1 MKNKPKLKFRGNF
14 FVLIIITIIVMI
26 LALKDDFNDIL
37 AIIVKVNIG
46 WLLVALIL
54 MIAYWGFRA
63 VSIIIFARKFNQNY
77 KAKDGME
84 LVVATQFFNAITP
97 FASGGQP
104 FQVYMLTKNKIKTN
118 EAINVVAVNFICYQ
132 IALVFMGLMAILS
145 NHVFHIFD
153 KVTLLQ
159 RLVTIGFVVNVAVI
173 LVTLVLVFSKRFNKM
188 IAKWCIIVLNKIKII
203 KNKEDA
209 VQKVNGKLSEFHKSG
224 KILLKNKKD
233 FILCIIYNVISISC
247 LYLVPLAVIF
257 SIGNYHSINAFTTVI
272 CSSYTMMMGSFVPL
286 PGGTGGIE
294 FGFIKFFGNFLNGAV
309 LKTLMLMWRF
319 LTYYF
324 GMFLGAITFNFME
337 RRR

>member
-1 MKNKPKLKFRGNF
+1 MKNKPKLKFKSNF
-14 FVLIIITIIVMI
+14 LILIIITIIVMV

-37 AIIVKVNIG
+37 DIIVKLNIG
-46 WLLVALIL
+46 WLIVALIL

-63 VSIIIFARKFNQNY
+63 ISIIIFARKFNDDY
-77 KAKDGME
+77 KTKDGME

-104 FQVYMLTKNKIKTN
+104 FQVYMLTKNKIRTN
-118 EAINVVAVNFICYQ
+118 EAINIVAVNFICYQ

-145 NHVFHIFD
+145 NHAFNIFA

-159 RLVTIGFVVNVAVI
+159 QLVTIGFIVNVSVI
-173 LVTLVLVFSKRFNKM
+173 ILTLVLVFSKQFNQR
-188 IAKWCIIVLNKIKII
+188 IAKWCITILNKIKVVKNREETI
-203 KNKEDA
+203 KRVNNKL
-209 VQKVNGKLSEFHKSG
+209 GEFHKSG
-224 KILLKNKKD
+224 KILLQNKKD
-233 FILCIIYNVISISC
+233 FILCILYNVISISC

-257 SIGNYHSINAFTTVI
+257 SIGNYQSINAFATVI

-294 FGFIKFFGNFLNGAV
+294 FGFIKFFGNFLNGAI

-319 LTYYF
+319 LTYYL
-324 GMFLGAITFNFME
+324 GMFLGAITFNLME